1 MYTQDDDDLLLKTSY
16 RYLLRDVLILYG
28 GRSSERVFLNEIT
41 CGAEDDLMRARKI
54 LKRLLMNGMIF
65 EEYNYVESSLS
76 DDKKVPEF
84 IEKYMQKINKMI
96 IEKVNSYLYENKIVV
111 DETAELIME
120 RNSITGEDIKNIFIK
135 NGLEKNIQHIDIK
148 IIYDEIKKI
157 YEENKFKE

>member
-1 MYTQDDDDLLLKTSY
+1 
-16 RYLLRDVLILYG
+16 
-28 GRSSERVFLNEIT
+28 
-41 CGAEDDLMRARKI
+41 
-54 LKRLLMNGMIF
+54 MNGMIF
-65 EEYNYVESSLS
+65 EEYNYVEHSLG
-76 DDKKVPEF
+76 DDKKIPEF

-135 NGLEKNIQHIDIK
+135 NGLENNIQHIDIK

-157 YEENKFKE
+157 YEEN

>member
-1 MYTQDDDDLLLKTSY
+1 
-16 RYLLRDVLILYG
+16 
-28 GRSSERVFLNEIT
+28 
-41 CGAEDDLMRARKI
+41 
-54 LKRLLMNGMIF
+54 MNGMIF